1 MIDWNPVEIIGI
13 RLKPLVNLYIRRLL
27 PITYGRIRGIIT
39 DIVICFPPMVDFC
52 GLPYIDMRVSFNSF
66 IPAELEEDL
75 SEKLVNY

>member
-1 MIDWNPVEIIGI
+1 M
-13 RLKPLVNLYIRRLL
+13 
-27 PITYGRIRGIIT
+27 TYGRIRGIIT